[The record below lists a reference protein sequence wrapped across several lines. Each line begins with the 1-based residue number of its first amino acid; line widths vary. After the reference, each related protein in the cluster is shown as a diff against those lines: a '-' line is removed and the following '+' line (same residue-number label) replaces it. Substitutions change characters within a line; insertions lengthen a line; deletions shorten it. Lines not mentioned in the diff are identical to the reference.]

1 MNLAAMLRGRGDK
14 MSEMNA
20 AEMAKRQPFFYDV
33 TLRDGNQALPKPWN
47 NAQKK
52 DVYLQLLKLGVHGAE
67 VGFPASS
74 EMDFESCKELA
85 QLTAKMAEE
94 GDEVAQK
101 VVVSGLARCVESD
114 IQRCWEAVQYAP
126 HPRIHTFLATSK
138 LSMEHV
144 LHLTPEQVK
153 EKAVKCVKLAKS
165 LVGDKGDVEFSA
177 EHFGD
182 CLDNMDFVID
192 VLKAVVEA
200 GATTI
205 NLPNTVERY
214 RPFLYVNQIKQV
226 YEALPKDIAISVHC
240 HNDLGMA
247 TAATVESFF
256 VGATQLEVAL
266 NGLGE
271 RCGNTNF
278 YEVAVALHN
287 SGVNTGLHLE
297 RIYETAILIS
307 QWSGVGIY
315 SRAPLIG
322 AEAIVHRSG
331 IHQDGASKTKDM
343 KKGAYRPI
351 DYSIIGRHQNDS
363 ISFTSQSGRT
373 AVYEII
379 TKFGYRLSLAEA
391 AELQPVLKEL
401 SEKEGELSAERVL
414 DVFRE
419 ERVNVNARLVF
430 NNVEVIPDENRFIFH
445 FKKDGEAIRRSVT
458 AEGPIEAGL
467 ILMREINMPVE
478 LVKYRQVVVPEKDKL
493 WAGRGLSRILLRA
506 NGKEE
511 EGRGVSS
518 DTLKANMR
526 ALFSGVNLLYK

>member
-1 MNLAAMLRGRGDK
+1 MTEQTENTK
-14 MSEMNA
+14 
-20 AEMAKRQPFFYDV
+20 KPFIYDV
-33 TLRDGNQALPKPWN
+33 TLRDGNQALPCPWN

-52 DVYLQLLKLGVHGAE
+52 DVYLQLLKLGVQGAE

-85 QLTAKMAEE
+85 QLTAQMAAEGNEE
-94 GDEVAQK
+94 AK
-101 VVVSGLARCVESD
+101 RIVVSGLARCVPSD

-126 HPRIHTFLATSK
+126 HPRIHTFLAGSP

-144 LHLTPEQVK
+144 LHMTPEQVK
-153 EKAVKCVKLAKS
+153 DRAVSCVKLAKS
-165 LVGDKGDVEFSA
+165 LVGDKGDVEFSV

-182 CLDNMDFVID
+182 CLENMDFVID
-192 VLKAVVEA
+192 ELKAVVEA

-214 RPFLYVNQIKQV
+214 RPALYVNQIKQV
-226 YEALPKDIAISVHC
+226 YEALPKNITISVHC

-256 VGATQLEVAL
+256 AGATQLEVAL

-278 YEVAVALHN
+278 YEVAVALFN
-287 SGVNTGLHLE
+287 SGVPVDIHLD

-307 QWSGVGIY
+307 QWSGVSIY

-322 AEAIVHRSG
+322 AEAVVHRSG
-331 IHQDGASKTKDM
+331 IHQDGASKTKNM

-363 ISFTSQSGRT
+363 LSFTSQSGRT
-373 AVYEII
+373 AVYEIV
-379 TKFGYRLSLAEA
+379 TKFGYKLSLAEA
-391 AELQPVLKEL
+391 SELQPILKAV
-401 SEKEGELSAERVL
+401 SEKEGELSGDRVL

-419 ERVNVNARLVF
+419 HFINVNGRLIF
-430 NNVEVIPDENRFIFH
+430 NNIEVIPDENRFIFH
-445 FKKDGEAIRRSVT
+445 FKKDGESVVKSIT
-458 AEGPIEAGL
+458 AEGPVEAS
-467 ILMREINMPVE
+467 IVLMREIGLPVE
-478 LVKYRQVVVPEKDKL
+478 LVKYRQVVVPETDKL
-493 WAGRGLSRILLRA
+493 WAGRGLSRIVLKAGER
-506 NGKEE
+506 EV

-526 ALFSGVNLLYK
+526 AVFCGVNLLYR

>member
-1 MNLAAMLRGRGDK
+1 MTESRK
-14 MSEMNA
+14 
-20 AEMAKRQPFFYDV
+20 PFFYDV

-52 DVYLQLLKLGVHGAE
+52 DVYLLLLKLGVQGAE

-74 EMDFESCKELA
+74 EMDFESVMELA
-85 QLTAKMAEE
+85 KLTAQMAEE
-94 GDEVAQK
+94 GDEVAK
-101 VVVSGLARCVESD
+101 NVVVSGLARCIESD

-126 HPRIHTFLATSK
+126 HPRIHTFLATSP
-138 LSMEHV
+138 LSMENV
-144 LHLTPEQVK
+144 LHMTPEQVK
-153 EKAVKCVKLAKS
+153 EKAVKCVKFAKS

-182 CLDNMDFVID
+182 CLENMDFVID

-214 RPFLYVNQIKQV
+214 RPKLYVDQVKQV
-226 YEALPKDIAISVHC
+226 YEALPKNITISVHC

-278 YEVAVALHN
+278 YEVAIGLHN
-287 SGVNTGLHLE
+287 SGVDTGLHLE

-307 QWSGVGIY
+307 HWSGVPIY
-315 SRAPLIG
+315 IRAPLIG
-322 AEAIVHRSG
+322 TEAIVHRSG

-351 DYSIIGRHQNDS
+351 DYSIIGRNQNDTL
-363 ISFTSQSGRT
+363 SFTSQSGRT

-379 TKFGYRLSLAEA
+379 TKFGYKMTLQEA
-391 AELQPVLKEL
+391 SQLQPVLKRL

-419 ERVNVNARLVF
+419 QRVNVNGRLVF
-430 NNVEVIPDENRFIFH
+430 NNIEVIPDENRFIFH
-445 FKKDGEAIRRSVT
+445 FKKDGEHLVKSIT
-458 AEGPIEAGL
+458 AEGPIEAAL
-467 ILMREINMPVE
+467 MLMREIGMPVE
-478 LVKYRQVVVPEKDKL
+478 LVKYRQLVVPEKDKL
-493 WAGRGLSRILLRA
+493 WAGRGLSRIVLKA
-506 NGKEE
+506 NNEE
-511 EGRGVSS
+511 VEGRGVSS

-526 ALFSGVNLLYK
+526 ALFGGVNLLYKKD

>member
-1 MNLAAMLRGRGDK
+1 
-14 MSEMNA
+14 MSESMNQR
-20 AEMAKRQPFFYDV
+20 KPFIYDV
-33 TLRDGNQALPKPWN
+33 TLRDGNQALPNPWN

-52 DVYLQLLKLGVHGAE
+52 DVYLQLLKLGVQGAE

-74 EMDFESCKELA
+74 EMDFESVKELA

-94 GDEVAQK
+94 GNVEAQNI
-101 VVVSGLARCVESD
+101 VVSGLARCVPSD
-114 IQRCWEAVQYAP
+114 IQRCWEAVRYAP
-126 HPRIHTFLATSK
+126 HPRIHTFIAGSP

-144 LHLTPEQVK
+144 LHMTPEQVK
-153 EKAVKCVKLAKS
+153 ERAVSCVKLAKS
-165 LVGDKGDVEFSA
+165 LVGDKGDVEFSV

-182 CLDNMDFVID
+182 CLENMDFVID
-192 VLKAVVEA
+192 ELKAVVEA

-214 RPFLYVNQIKQV
+214 RPALYVNQIKQV
-226 YEALPKDIAISVHC
+226 YDALPKNVTISVHC

-247 TAATVESFF
+247 TAATVESFY

-278 YEVAVALHN
+278 YEVVVALAN
-287 SGVNTGLHLE
+287 SGTPVDIHLD

-307 QWSGVGIY
+307 QWSGVNIY

-331 IHQDGASKTKDM
+331 IHQDGASKTKDL

-351 DYSIIGRHQNDS
+351 DYSMIGRHQNDS
-363 ISFTSQSGRT
+363 LGFTSQSGRT
-373 AVYEII
+373 AVYEIV
-379 TKFGYRLSLAEA
+379 TKFGYKLSLAEA
-391 AELQPVLKEL
+391 AELQPILKAA
-401 SEKEGELSAERVL
+401 SEKEGELSADRVL
-414 DVFRE
+414 DIFRE
-419 ERVNVNARLVF
+419 HFINVNGRLIF
-430 NNVEVIPDENRFIFH
+430 NNIEVIPDENRFIFH
-445 FKKDGEAIRRSVT
+445 FKKDGESMVKSVT
-458 AEGPIEAGL
+458 AEGPVEAAL
-467 ILMREINMPVE
+467 ILMREIGMPVE
-478 LVKYRQVVVPEKDKL
+478 LIKYRQLVVPEKDKL
-493 WAGRGLSRILLRA
+493 WAGRGLSRIVLKVNDR
-506 NGKEE
+506 EV

-526 ALFSGVNLLYK
+526 AIFCGVNLLYKN